1 MAQAVS
7 GFMACA
13 LCLLAVGL
21 YGTLSYCVLQRTREI
36 GIRIA
41 VGAERRSILGL
52 VFRQGFAWI
61 ALGVGGGILA
71 SLALAAVVQSQIWG
85 LSAVNPAVLSL
96 SALFVALVAAV
107 AVCLPAVKA
116 ARVDPIVALRA
127 D

>member
-1 MAQAVS
+1 MAQIVS
-7 GFMACA
+7 GFMTCA

-61 ALGVGGGILA
+61 AIGIVGGILA
-71 SLALAAVVQSQIWG
+71 SLALGTVVQSQIWG
-85 LSAVNPAVLSL
+85 LSAINPIVLSL
-96 SALFVALVAAV
+96 SALFVALVATV
-107 AVCLPAVKA
+107 AVCLPALRA

-127 D
+127 N